1 MDDPT
6 VAEFLNPLGWN
17 TQLLEETF
25 WPIDIAE
32 ITNITVPRNR
42 EADKLWWFF
51 EKKGSYTVKSGYKL
65 ACDLNNPIFDSTS
78 AGGSNWWTTLW
89 TLKLP
94 PKIKIF
100 LWRSC
105 LNALPTKDNLVK
117 RGIKTLQSCPRCGE
131 VQESV
136 LHVFF
141 ECIYARSLWEDS
153 IFHTQVL
160 SAQSSSYIDR
170 VSLIHAKNA
179 KEDFELFCVILWAIW
194 NDRNNLAHNGFS
206 RPPPETRSFAS
217 IYLEEFRST
226 SFACS

>member
-1 MDDPT
+1 MHVKLENYD
-6 VAEFLNPLGWN
+6 
-17 TQLLEETF
+17 TQLLEEIF

-65 ACDLNNPIFDSTS
+65 ACDPNNPIFDSTS

-94 PKIKIF
+94 PKINFF

-179 KEDFELFCVILWAIW
+179 KEDFELFCDHGSKISRTAQVSTKPRRRVRCTRRYVL
-194 NDRNNLAHNGFS
+194 NDESTRQNPQNGKKRATS
-206 RPPPETRSFAS
+206 PP
-217 IYLEEFRST
+217 
-226 SFACS
+226 